1 MGRPVSMTDSN
12 YGWNWAQGA
21 QYDYASRLTSLQYM
35 AGAPG
40 GTPAY
45 TTETMAYN
53 TNGQMVSQNWSTP
66 SSSLGPTGGLQYSYS
81 ATRNN
86 GQITQTTDTLSGETI
101 GYQYDAL
108 KRLMS
113 AASTP
118 VGGSTPTAWTQNFQY
133 DGFGNLTA
141 KVLNGTSMPIAVN
154 GLTNQLSNANYDLN
168 GNMTSGVGAT
178 LTYDSSNR
186 MLSAAEVSGGTEYY
200 GYSPDNKRMY
210 RLTASGTEEW
220 TFYGGYGE
228 KLGVFQY
235 GTSAGLYP
243 VRSNVYFAGRT
254 IVDDNFPVFQDR
266 VGTNRANGARFM
278 PFGDE
283 ITSTSNDREKFATY
297 TRDSYTGLDY
307 ADQRFYAST
316 YGRFNAPDP
325 DSGSAD
331 PSAPGSWNRYSYT
344 LGDPVNGNDPSGLD
358 SNFCLS
364 GTGLVA
370 CPAKPAGSL
379 SSNAATGFND
389 GGSQGYCDV
398 NPFDP
403 ICTGTNPLPVNPGG
417 GGPPPPGIQLTCEIG
432 LFYRKAFNSHL
443 PWNHTYLAESCTDGN
458 DPPVVVTIQADP
470 GPVPKFPNAPRAPSG
485 YLGPPWLVGVI
496 GPAGTGPGQSN
507 PSAPGNYQ
515 VGGWEPISSLESVL
529 IGNAVLNYDYN
540 YVQPYTLF
548 PYSSTTY
555 NSNSFIYTLD
565 TNFGLN
571 FSQPSSGR
579 NPGWGNLIPNLG
591 P

>member
-1 MGRPVSMTDSN
+1 
-12 YGWNWAQGA
+12 
-21 QYDYASRLTSLQYM
+21 
-35 AGAPG
+35 
-40 GTPAY
+40 
-45 TTETMAYN
+45 MAYN

-81 ATRNN
+81 ATQNN

-108 KRLMS
+108 KRLTS

-118 VGGSTPTAWTQNFQY
+118 ISGSTPTAWTQNFQY

-235 GTSAGLYP
+235 STSAGLYP
-243 VRSNVYFAGRT
+243 VRSNVQFAGRT

-266 VGTNRANGARFM
+266 VGTNRASGARFM
-278 PFGDE
+278 PYGDE

-316 YGRFNAPDP
+316 YGRFNTPDP
-325 DSGSAD
+325 YAGSVK
-331 PSAPGSWNRYSYT
+331 PNSPGSWNRYSYT
-344 LGDPVNGNDPSGLD
+344 LGDPVNGNDPTGQDGFTLTAGTPPGTMTAIGTGNVCPVGESNVGVISGISCLDDTTILQNSISSFVSGLGD
-358 SNFCLS
+358 SASS
-364 GTGLVA
+364 GLGL
-370 CPAKPAGSL
+370 AGPVYDWG
-379 SSNAATGFND
+379 ATFSVD
-389 GGSQGYCDV
+389 GTAS
-398 NPFDP
+398 
-403 ICTGTNPLPVNPGG
+403 
-417 GGPPPPGIQLTCEIG
+417 
-432 LFYRKAFNSHL
+432 
-443 PWNHTYLAESCTDGN
+443 
-458 DPPVVVTIQADP
+458 ADP
-470 GPVPKFPNAPRAPSG
+470 GPTDGGASTSITDNPFSGGMLSPITSLPDSFFIVPRGLGPIIRVFGQDGSPTVDIDYQPGHPEVGNPHIHNWNNGTRSPVPEPAPPGTPPRPVVPPNAVGPYSPWPREPVPVVQPAPPASTVSPVMTLNPCLFPAMRR
-485 YLGPPWLVGVI
+485 YCVSA
-496 GPAGTGPGQSN
+496 GPAN
-507 PSAPGNYQ
+507 
-515 VGGWEPISSLESVL
+515 
-529 IGNAVLNYDYN
+529 
-540 YVQPYTLF
+540 
-548 PYSSTTY
+548 
-555 NSNSFIYTLD
+555 
-565 TNFGLN
+565 
-571 FSQPSSGR
+571 
-579 NPGWGNLIPNLG
+579 
-591 P
+591 